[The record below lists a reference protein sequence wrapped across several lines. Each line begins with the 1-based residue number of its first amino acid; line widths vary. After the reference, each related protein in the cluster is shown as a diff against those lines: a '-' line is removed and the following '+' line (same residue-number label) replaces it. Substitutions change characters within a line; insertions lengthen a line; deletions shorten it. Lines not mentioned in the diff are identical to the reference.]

1 MNKPLFAIGELVVR
15 QAPSTNYPEDNGEYV
30 VLDIITVEEY
40 RVIYSTVKFG
50 ELSSSFYYKLDGL
63 ATKLSLTGVVSCH
76 SAEAFLKKKHKPSD
90 QSFDQ
95 IMSSLKQPQKA

>member
-1 MNKPLFAIGELVVR
+1 MSSPKFKVGELVVR

-30 VLDIITVEEY
+30 VLDVITVEEY
-40 RVIYSTVKFG
+40 RMIYSTAKFG
-50 ELSSSFYYKLDGL
+50 ELSSSFYYKLEGL
-63 ATKLSLTGVVSCH
+63 ATKLSFTGVVSCH